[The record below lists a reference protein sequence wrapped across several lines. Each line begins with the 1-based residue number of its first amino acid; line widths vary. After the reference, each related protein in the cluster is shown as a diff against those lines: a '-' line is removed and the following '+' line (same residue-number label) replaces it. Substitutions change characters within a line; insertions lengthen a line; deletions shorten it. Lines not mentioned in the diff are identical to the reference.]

1 MRAAGENPQMESL
14 KKIAEAEPMSAS
26 LPLWEFVDVSKSY
39 PGVLANDRVCIKLM
53 PASIHGLLGENG
65 CGKSTMIKTLSGV
78 QQPDSGQILHNGS
91 AVHIGD
97 PQAARDFGIATVF
110 QEFSIVPTLSVAE
123 NIFLGNVPRSRLGI
137 IDWAKMR
144 RDAAAVLADMDVDI
158 SPDAITG
165 KLSVGEQQLVEI
177 AKAVAMQASMI
188 ILDEPTA
195 ALGED
200 EIERL
205 HQLLRGMRSRGIAIL
220 YVSHRLDEVERIVD
234 EVTILR
240 NGRVVRASGE
250 TQINV
255 TEIVNAMVGG
265 DIGEHYPKEKNAENS
280 VVLEAWELATSAG
293 VHDVSFT
300 LNKGEVL
307 GLGGVLGSGR
317 TEIARALFGTD
328 KLTSGRIVLNG
339 KSVRFQREIDAIRAG
354 LALVPE
360 NRKFDGLF
368 FNFRASGNITAA
380 SLEALSRFGV
390 LDLSAEETAT
400 QDLIRALEISPQAE
414 EKTVNFLS
422 GGNQQKIVIAR
433 WLFSNA
439 QVLILD
445 EPTQGIDIGAKVAV
459 YKLINTLTR
468 AGKSIILISS
478 DHDEL
483 LAMSDRI
490 AIVQQGTIVR
500 TVKPDEI
507 GHDDLVRASAHS
519 PQSAEQEEAFA

>member
-1 MRAAGENPQMESL
+1 MTAQA
-14 KKIAEAEPMSAS
+14 
-26 LPLWEFVDVSKSY
+26 PLWEFVDISKAY
-39 PGVLANDRVCIKLM
+39 PGVLANDRVCIKLL
-53 PASIHGLLGENG
+53 AGSIHGLLGENG

-78 QQPDSGQILHNGS
+78 QQPDSGQILKDGQPVEIS
-91 AVHIGD
+91 D
-97 PQAARDFGIATVF
+97 PHAARAMGIATVF
-110 QEFSIVPTLSVAE
+110 QEFSIVPTLSVGE
-123 NIFLGNVPRSRLGI
+123 NIFLGNMPRSTFGVV
-137 IDWAKMR
+137 DWNKVHS
-144 RDAAAVLADMDVDI
+144 DAAAVLAEMEVDI
-158 SPDAITG
+158 STEAITG
-165 KLSVGEQQLVEI
+165 RLSVGEQQLVEI
-177 AKAVAMQASMI
+177 AKAVAMRARMI

-195 ALGED
+195 ALGEG

-205 HQLLRGMRSRGIAIL
+205 HDLLRKMRSKGTGIL

-250 TQINV
+250 TEITVQ
-255 TEIVNAMVGG
+255 EIVTAMVGE
-265 DIGEHYPKEKNAENS
+265 DIGEHYPKEHNAKDEI
-280 VVLEAWELATSAG
+280 VLEARGLATHNG
-293 VHDVSFT
+293 VKDATFE
-300 LNKGEVL
+300 LRRGEVL

-328 KLTSGRIVLNG
+328 ELTAGEVILNG
-339 KSVRFQREIDAIRAG
+339 KPVTFRKEIDAIRAG

-380 SLEALSRFGV
+380 ALGSLARFGV
-390 LDLSAEETAT
+390 LDLKAEERAT
-400 QDLIRALEISPQAE
+400 HDLIGDLEISVQAE

-439 QVLILD
+439 EVLILD
-445 EPTQGIDIGAKVAV
+445 EPTQGIDIGAKIAV
-459 YKLINTLTR
+459 YKLINKLTR
-468 AGKSIILISS
+468 AGKSIVLISS

-490 AIVQQGTIVR
+490 AVVQHGTIKRVLNAAEL
-500 TVKPDEI
+500 TH
-507 GHDDLVRASAHS
+507 GDLVRASAET
-519 PQSAEQEEAFA
+519 AGIRELEEAFA

>member
-1 MRAAGENPQMESL
+1 MTNTQDT
-14 KKIAEAEPMSAS
+14 
-26 LPLWEFVDVSKSY
+26 PLWEFADISKAY
-39 PGVLANDRVCIKLM
+39 PGVLANDKVCIRLM
-53 PASIHGLLGENG
+53 AGSIHGLLGENG

-78 QQPDSGQILHNGS
+78 QQPDSGKILHSGKDVTIS
-91 AVHIGD
+91 D
-97 PQAARDFGIATVF
+97 PQAARDYGIATVF
-110 QEFSIVPTLSVAE
+110 QEFSIVPTLSVGE
-123 NIFLGNVPRSRLGI
+123 NIFLGNMPRSRFGVVN
-137 IDWAKMR
+137 WKKVHA
-144 RDAAAVLADMDVDI
+144 DAAMVLAEMNVDI
-158 SPDAITG
+158 PTEAITG
-165 KLSVGEQQLVEI
+165 DLSVGEQQLVEI
-177 AKAVAMQASMI
+177 AKAVAMNAKMI

-205 HQLLRGMRSRGIAIL
+205 HDLLRDMRARGTAIL

-250 TQINV
+250 TEINV
-255 TEIVNAMVGG
+255 AEIVSAMVGE
-265 DIGEHYPKEKNAENS
+265 DIGEHYPKERNATDE
-280 VVLEAWELATSAG
+280 VVLEARGLATSNG
-293 VHDVSFT
+293 VTDATFSLHR
-300 LNKGEVL
+300 GEVL

-317 TEIARALFGTD
+317 TEIARAVFGTD
-328 KLTSGRIVLNG
+328 DLTAGEIRLNG
-339 KSVRFQREIDAIRAG
+339 QPVRFRREIDAIQAG

-380 SLEALSRFGV
+380 SLGGLSRFGV
-390 LDLSAEETAT
+390 LNLQAEERAT
-400 QDLIRALEISPQAE
+400 HDLIRDLEISTQAE

-433 WLFSNA
+433 WLFSDA

-445 EPTQGIDIGAKVAV
+445 EPTQGIDIGAKIAV
-459 YKLINTLTR
+459 YRLINKLTR

-478 DHDEL
+478 DHEEL

-490 AIVQQGTIVR
+490 AVVQHGAVRR
-500 TVKPDEI
+500 TVAASELS
-507 GHDDLVRASAHS
+507 HDDLVRASADPVGHM
-519 PQSAEQEEAFA
+519 QEEAVA

>member
-1 MRAAGENPQMESL
+1 MTRAT
-14 KKIAEAEPMSAS
+14 
-26 LPLWEFVDVSKSY
+26 PLWEFVDISKAY
-39 PGVLANDRVCIKLM
+39 PGVLANDKVGIKLM
-53 PASIHGLLGENG
+53 PGSIHGLLGENG

-78 QQPDSGQILHNGS
+78 QQPDSGQILHNGKPVS
-91 AVHIGD
+91 ISD

-110 QEFSIVPTLSVAE
+110 QEFSIVPTLSVGE
-123 NIFLGNVPRSRLGI
+123 NIFLGNMPRSRLGV
-137 IDWAKMR
+137 IDWNKMR
-144 RDAAAVLADMDVDI
+144 RDTARVLAEMDVDV

-165 KLSVGEQQLVEI
+165 TLSVGEQQLVEI
-177 AKAVAMQASMI
+177 AKAIAMDARMI

-205 HQLLRGMRSRGIAIL
+205 HQLLRNMRSRGTAIL

-240 NGRVVRASGE
+240 NGCVVRASGE
-250 TQINV
+250 TEINV
-255 TEIVNAMVGG
+255 GEIVSAMIGE
-265 DIGEHYPKEKNAENS
+265 DIGEHYPKERNATEE
-280 VVLEAWELATSAG
+280 VVLEASGLATNAG
-293 VHDVSFT
+293 VMDASLT
-300 LNKGEVL
+300 LHQGEVL

-328 KLTSGRIVLNG
+328 ELTAGQLTLRGNP
-339 KSVRFQREIDAIRAG
+339 VRFRREIDAIRAG

-380 SLEALSRFGV
+380 GLGGLARFGV
-390 LDLSAEETAT
+390 LNLRTEEQAT
-400 QDLIRALEISPQAE
+400 HDLIRDLEISSQAE

-433 WLFSNA
+433 WLFSDSDI
-439 QVLILD
+439 LILD
-445 EPTQGIDIGAKVAV
+445 EPTQGIDIGAKIAV
-459 YKLINTLTR
+459 YRLINKLTR
-468 AGKSIILISS
+468 SGKSIILISS

-490 AIVQQGTIVR
+490 AIVQHGAIKR
-500 TVKPDEI
+500 TVDAADLT
-507 GHDDLVRASAHS
+507 HNDLVRASA
-519 PQSAEQEEAFA
+519 EAHQTEPTEVFA

>member
-1 MRAAGENPQMESL
+1 MTSET
-14 KKIAEAEPMSAS
+14 
-26 LPLWEFVDVSKSY
+26 PLWEFVEISKAY
-39 PGVLANDRVCIKLM
+39 PGVLANDKVNIKLM
-53 PASIHGLLGENG
+53 PGSIHGLLGENG

-78 QQPDSGQILHNGS
+78 QQPDSGQIRHNGQVVQIS
-91 AVHIGD
+91 D
-97 PQAARDFGIATVF
+97 PQAAREFGIATVF
-110 QEFSIVPTLSVAE
+110 QEFSIVPTLSVGE
-123 NIFLGNVPRSRLGI
+123 NIYLGNMPRSRFGV
-137 IDWAKMR
+137 IDWQKVNT
-144 RDAAAVLADMDVDI
+144 DAAFVLSEMNVDI
-158 SPDAITG
+158 SPAAITG
-165 KLSVGEQQLVEI
+165 SLSVGEQQLVEI
-177 AKAVAMQASMI
+177 AKAVAMNARMI

-205 HQLLRGMRSRGIAIL
+205 HDLLRGMRSRGTAIL

-240 NGRVVRASGE
+240 AGKVVRASGE
-250 TQINV
+250 TEINV
-255 TEIVNAMVGG
+255 SEIVSAMVGE
-265 DIGEHYPKEKNAENS
+265 DIGEHYPKEHNASDE
-280 VVLEAWELATSAG
+280 VALEARGLATRAG
-293 VHDVSFT
+293 VTEASFR
-300 LNKGEVL
+300 LHRGEVL

-328 KLTSGRIVLNG
+328 ELVAGEIILNG
-339 KSVRFQREIDAIRAG
+339 KPVRFSREIDAIRAG

-380 SLEALSRFGV
+380 ALDSLTQLGV
-390 LDLSAEETAT
+390 LNLKAEELAT
-400 QDLIRALEISPQAE
+400 HELIRDLEISTQAE

-433 WLFSNA
+433 WLFSDA
-439 QVLILD
+439 DILILD
-445 EPTQGIDIGAKVAV
+445 EPTQGIDIGAKIAV

-490 AIVQQGTIVR
+490 AIVQHGAIKR
-500 TVKPDEI
+500 TAKPTELS
-507 GHDDLVRASAHS
+507 HDDLVRASADQHLT
-519 PQSAEQEEAFA
+519 QTKEAVA

>member
-1 MRAAGENPQMESL
+1 MAPAT
-14 KKIAEAEPMSAS
+14 
-26 LPLWEFVDVSKSY
+26 PLWEFVDITKAY
-39 PGVLANDRVCIKLM
+39 PGVLANDKVCIKLL
-53 PASIHGLLGENG
+53 PGSIHGLLGENG

-78 QQPDSGQILHNGS
+78 QQPDSGEILHNGKPVTIS
-91 AVHIGD
+91 D
-97 PQAARDFGIATVF
+97 PQAARDMGIATVF
-110 QEFSIVPTLSVAE
+110 QEFSIVPTLSVGE
-123 NIFLGNVPRSRLGI
+123 NIFLGNMPRSRFGV
-137 IDWAKMR
+137 IDWTKVH
-144 RDAAAVLADMDVDI
+144 DEAARVLKEMNVDV
-158 SPDAITG
+158 SPDVITG
-165 KLSVGEQQLVEI
+165 TLSVGEQQLVEI
-177 AKAVAMQASMI
+177 AKAIAMDARMI

-205 HQLLRGMRSRGIAIL
+205 HALLRNMRSRGTAIL

-250 TQINV
+250 TRINV
-255 TEIVNAMVGG
+255 GEIVNAMVGE
-265 DIGEHYPKEKNAENS
+265 DIGEHYPKEQNATDE
-280 VVLEAWELATSAG
+280 VVLKALGLATKAG
-293 VHDVSFT
+293 VKDVSFD
-300 LNKGEVL
+300 LRRGEVL

-328 KLTSGRIVLNG
+328 ELTSGQISLNG
-339 KSVRFQREIDAIRAG
+339 NPVRFDREIDAIRAG

-360 NRKFDGLF
+360 NRKYDGLF

-380 SLEALSRFGV
+380 SLGGLSRFGV
-390 LDLSAEETAT
+390 LNLKAEEHAT
-400 QDLIRALEISPQAE
+400 QGLIRDLEISTQAE

-433 WLFSNA
+433 WLFSDSEI
-439 QVLILD
+439 LILD
-445 EPTQGIDIGAKVAV
+445 EPTQGIDIGAKIAV
-459 YKLINTLTR
+459 YKLINKLTR

-490 AIVQQGTIVR
+490 AIVQHGTIVR
-500 TVKPDEI
+500 TVDASNLT
-507 GHDDLVRASAHS
+507 HSDLVRASADVPH
-519 PQSAEQEEAFA
+519 PTPEEAFA